1 VKDIPTIKQGIDKIL
16 NNEKELLNFR
26 DLIFFDS
33 NLLISCV
40 LVLLPIKLEK
50 EYIFPIMYLFH
61 DGRKIIRMAYS
72 FSEADIETNH
82 MVLPKTS
89 FYSYHYPCGLN
100 IYKEVKEESNKEK
113 IDVQNAINS
122 YTQILF
128 EKCGQNQ
135 LIQDYNIFII
145 TNEGNQKKQTEKKL
159 YSISKSPY
167 QTNPSNQEII
177 QNKFSIDEMT
187 VFSNAK
193 KSVIAIGK
201 NRILEMKEKKLDIDI
216 QLLGNIQG
224 VFELILLKRF
234 ANLMFSSDSWSNKDI
249 LKAKKKRR
257 EYLISENL
265 AMFSNYYSGVDLYCY
280 LKSKI
285 IPRETEQ
292 MLQEIESINMDII
305 NSEIENKLNN
315 SEFLISSLGVLLSVI
330 FSYEPIK
337 SVTTDLGVANQKIYW
352 YIGINIFVI
361 IFIIFNRVKS
371 KNK

>member
-1 VKDIPTIKQGIDKIL
+1 MKYLVRIYISNTILHQLVKDIPTIKQGIDKIL

-89 FYSYHYPCGLN
+89 FYSYHYLCGLN

-128 EKCGQNQ
+128 EKRGQNQ

-145 TNEGNQKKQTEKKL
+145 TNEGNQKK
-159 YSISKSPY
+159 
-167 QTNPSNQEII
+167 TN
-177 QNKFSIDEMT
+177 
-187 VFSNAK
+187 
-193 KSVIAIGK
+193 
-201 NRILEMKEKKLDIDI
+201 
-216 QLLGNIQG
+216 
-224 VFELILLKRF
+224 
-234 ANLMFSSDSWSNKDI
+234 
-249 LKAKKKRR
+249 
-257 EYLISENL
+257 
-265 AMFSNYYSGVDLYCY
+265 
-280 LKSKI
+280 
-285 IPRETEQ
+285 
-292 MLQEIESINMDII
+292 
-305 NSEIENKLNN
+305 
-315 SEFLISSLGVLLSVI
+315 
-330 FSYEPIK
+330 
-337 SVTTDLGVANQKIYW
+337 
-352 YIGINIFVI
+352 
-361 IFIIFNRVKS
+361 
-371 KNK
+371 